1 MARVGLASR
10 GVVYLLIAW
19 IAVRIAFHDG
29 GGEQADRQGA
39 LQQFAHNGAGKVLL
53 VVMALGFLGYAA
65 WRVIEGGSQW
75 RDADDIAGWAKVGAS
90 FARGVLYAGFAVS
103 TFETAIAG
111 SAGGGSDATSKN
123 ATGGLLGNPGG
134 REIIIAAGVGF
145 VIAGAALA
153 VRGVLRKFERN
164 LDTKR
169 MSEALERVTAGL
181 GLVGQTARGVVFTIV
196 GIFLIDAAASFD
208 PQKAR
213 GLDGALRT
221 LARGSWGPLL
231 LSSVALGLA
240 AFGLYSLVEARY
252 RTT

>member
-1 MARVGLASR
+1 M
-10 GVVYLLIAW
+10 
-19 IAVRIAFHDG
+19 
-29 GGEQADRQGA
+29 
-39 LQQFAHNGAGKVLL
+39 
-53 VVMALGFLGYAA
+53 
-65 WRVIEGGSQW
+65 WRVIDAGSRW
-75 RDADDIAGWAKVGAS
+75 RGADDIAGWAKVGAS
-90 FARGVLYAGFAVS
+90 FARGALYAGFAVS

-111 SAGGGSDATSKN
+111 SAGGGSDATSKK
-123 ATGGLLGNPGG
+123 ATGGLLSKPGG
-134 REIIIAAGVGF
+134 REIVIAAGAGF
-145 VIAGAALA
+145 IIAGGALA
-153 VRGVLRKFERN
+153 VRGVLRKFESN

-169 MSEALERVTAGL
+169 MSEPLERVTAAL

-196 GIFLIDAAASFD
+196 GIFLIDAAARFE

-221 LARGSWGPLL
+221 LARGSWGRPL